1 MHWWI
6 QRLTDR
12 ELVWMASDTS
22 VVQKME
28 EAQMTTWP
36 GHCNTHFFL
45 GTYQKKV
52 VLHSGEFCTL
62 LKAI

>member
-45 GTYQKKV
+45 GTYQKNSSITQWRI
-52 VLHSGEFCTL
+52 LHTS
-62 LKAI
+62 